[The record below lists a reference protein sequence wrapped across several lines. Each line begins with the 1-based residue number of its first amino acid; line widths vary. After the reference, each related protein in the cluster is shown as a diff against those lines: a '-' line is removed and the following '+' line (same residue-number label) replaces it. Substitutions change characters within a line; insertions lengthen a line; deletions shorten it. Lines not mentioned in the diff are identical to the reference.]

1 MLSRRLE
8 NVLTVA
14 VREVRRRNHEYL
26 TLEHLLYALMQE
38 ESGKDIL
45 MNCGVDIIRL
55 QHQLERFFVD
65 HMEVMPDTATEV
77 VQTLG
82 VQRVLQRA
90 ILQMQ
95 SSGKDK
101 VEVGDVLAAIFDED
115 DSFAVYFLKSH
126 GATRLDVLEYISH
139 GVPKDSDWRTEPTPP
154 GSQGGPGGPGS
165 QGGPGG
171 QGGME
176 QRQPGDHKN
185 QKKKNGQA
193 LEQFTVNL
201 VERARQGLVDP
212 LIGRDAELERCLQ
225 VLARRRKN
233 NPLFVGDPGVG
244 KTALA
249 EGLALRIVKGET
261 PETFRSATVWQLD
274 MGALLAGT
282 KYRGDFEVRM
292 KGVISE
298 LEKIPGAILFIDEI
312 HTIIG
317 AGATSGGT
325 LDASNILKPV
335 LASGAIKCIGST
347 TYEEYKNHFE
357 KDRALSRRFQKIDVV
372 EPTVDECVEIL
383 KGLKTHYEEHHG
395 VRYTLPGLRAAA
407 ELSSRH
413 VNDRYLPD
421 KAIDVI
427 DEAGASFRLAGG
439 KKNIISVAEV
449 EKVVARMARIPVQR
463 VTSSDKDRLEHLE
476 ADIKAQVFGQDT
488 AVETVCKA
496 ILRSRAGLRQ
506 PNRPTGSFLL
516 YGPTG
521 VGKTE
526 LARQLALCLGVNF
539 LRFDMSE
546 YMEGHAVARLIGAPP
561 GYIGFDQGGLL
572 TDAIRK
578 HPYTVLLLDEIEKA
592 HPDLFNILLQVMDYA
607 TLTDNNGRK
616 ADFRHVILLMTT
628 NAGAR
633 EMNAASVGFSVSA
646 QKNEAAHKGR
656 KALERLFSPEF
667 RNRLDGMVQ
676 FGPLTEPVMLKI
688 VDKFLAEMQEQMQE
702 SKVTVEVSHA
712 ARLWLGEHGF
722 DPAFGA
728 RPMGRLIQN
737 EIKDEL
743 ARELLFGCLQKG
755 GRVLVDVNPDTE
767 TDARPLRFAYESG
780 KCQLKAAKADAPK
793 GPALSALPALP
804 ALEVVAEEE
813 SA

>member
-1 MLSRRLE
+1 M
-8 NVLTVA
+8 LTVA

-38 ESGKDIL
+38 ESGKEIL
-45 MNCGVDIIRL
+45 MNCGVDIVRL
-55 QHQLERFFVD
+55 QHQLERFFAD
-65 HMEVMPDTATEV
+65 HMEVMPDAATEV

-139 GVPKDSDWRTEPTPP
+139 GVPKETEWRAEPNAP
-154 GSQGGPGGPGS
+154 GNQEPRQSG
-165 QGGPGG
+165 
-171 QGGME
+171 E
-176 QRQPGDHKN
+176 QKG

-249 EGLALRIVKGET
+249 EGLALRIVNGET
-261 PETFRSATVWQLD
+261 PESFRSATVWQLD

-357 KDRALSRRFQKIDVV
+357 KDRALSRRFQKIDVA

-383 KGLKTHYEEHHG
+383 KGLKSHYEEHHG
-395 VRYTLPGLRAAA
+395 VRYTIPGLRAAA

-413 VNDRYLPD
+413 VNDRFLPD

-427 DEAGASFRLAGG
+427 DEAGASFRLSGA
-439 KKNIISVAEV
+439 KKNVISVAEV

-463 VTSSDKDRLEHLE
+463 ITSSDKDRLEHLE
-476 ADIKAQVFGQDT
+476 HDIKAQVYGQDE

-506 PNRPTGSFLL
+506 ANRPTGSFLL

-526 LARQLALCLGVNF
+526 LARQLAQCLGVNF
-539 LRFDMSE
+539 QRFDMSE

-633 EMNAASVGFSVSA
+633 EMNAASVGFGMSESKA
-646 QKNEAAHKGR
+646 ETAHKGK

-688 VDKFLAEMQEQMQE
+688 VDKFLREMQEQMLE
-702 SKVTVEVSHA
+702 SKVVVEVSHA

-755 GRVLVDVNPDTE
+755 GKVLVDTAPDTAPGAAPD
-767 TDARPLRFAYESG
+767 TAKDARPLTFTYESG
-780 KCQLKAAKADAPK
+780 KCPVKPGRSAADAPE
-793 GPALSALPALP
+793 GPSMPAL
-804 ALEVVAEEE
+804 AEEE
-813 SA
+813 SV